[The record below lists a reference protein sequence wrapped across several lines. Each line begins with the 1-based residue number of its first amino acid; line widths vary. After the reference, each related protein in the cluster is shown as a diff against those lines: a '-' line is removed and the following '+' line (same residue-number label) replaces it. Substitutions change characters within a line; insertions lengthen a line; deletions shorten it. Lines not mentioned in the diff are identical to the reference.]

1 MAALKKVK
9 SHPHILEYFK
19 EYPFYGKYIEKSK
32 IQSLKNI
39 DLLSELTFYEELSVL
54 KSDKAFIGYAM
65 SYRVVTIEKKDP
77 IKQSEATKSSI
88 KDLFGDLLDEAK
100 GLRYQITLKVVLK
113 KYKPNEE
120 IEFKSIYFSS
130 TTKTVINQRFS
141 LNKSFN
147 IFYTALIT
155 WLMKGLLGFLNQSSL
170 STLMFQL
177 LGH

>member
-9 SHPHILEYFK
+9 SHPHPHILEYFK
-19 EYPFYGKYIEKSK
+19 EYPFYGTYIGKSK

-65 SYRVVTIEKKDP
+65 SYKVETIEQKDP

-120 IEFKSIYFSS
+120 IEFKSVYFSS
-130 TTKTVINQRFS
+130 ITKTVINQRFS

-155 WLMKGLLGFLNQSSL
+155 
-170 STLMFQL
+170 
-177 LGH
+177 